1 MNNLHNAA
9 REILSGKINESAEL
23 EESTKVEKLSDLS
36 DDEKARIEDVLSRRD
51 KNMPDG
57 MKNRKRHPILMFD
70 KKGQYHGSY
79 ASVSDAK
86 KKIKRVGDTE
96 GWINGPRLVQ
106 VDESTELEEA
116 AAKIL
121 RGEHALNYDESTEL
135 EEAKSPE
142 YSEIL
147 KKGEKLGTW
156 NNNLYFKYNNN
167 VWQYNV
173 SKEVLIN
180 KGSYEKFIKPGNMNK
195 NLIKALNLDEAK
207 QKIERGDSVHIKSS
221 GKLALVLD
229 VKGNKLRVKS
239 PGEKEQI
246 LSTNEVDL
254 FDEYEE
260 SVNLDEA
267 RKPKKGDM
275 VTWNKKTG
283 RMFSLEVLNKNGTAW
298 LSDEDGEEYEAKVS
312 DLTVEEDTVAG
323 DVADAPRGL
332 GNNKMRRRKDLEK
345 TVELQE
351 ASLPDGLDN
360 WESVETR
367 LGKYGFK
374 PISPNS
380 DKAAPKIVRESDAV
394 LKGLDKDK
402 NAVWV
407 GYNKKAYF
415 IYDSNGEIQVK
426 DQRVWWKQLQKGFKN
441 GYFTETF
448 DIKDLKESIGGG
460 HTSSDISS
468 GSKWKMFDVPMETFR
483 KFETGRIKYER
494 WGKFLNLEDETQRS
508 IYDYARTKRENVI
521 VLRCSDTGALRA
533 IRRRTQDG
541 M

>member
-23 EESTKVEKLSDLS
+23 D
-36 DDEKARIEDVLSRRD
+36 
-51 KNMPDG
+51 
-57 MKNRKRHPILMFD
+57 
-70 KKGQYHGSY
+70 
-79 ASVSDAK
+79 
-86 KKIKRVGDTE
+86 
-96 GWINGPRLVQ
+96 
-106 VDESTELEEA
+106 
-116 AAKIL
+116 
-121 RGEHALNYDESTEL
+121 
-135 EEAKSPE
+135 EAKSPE

-195 NLIKALNLDEAK
+195 NLIKALNLDEA
-207 QKIERGDSVHIKSS
+207 
-221 GKLALVLD
+221 
-229 VKGNKLRVKS
+229 
-239 PGEKEQI
+239 
-246 LSTNEVDL
+246 
-254 FDEYEE
+254 
-260 SVNLDEA
+260 

-275 VTWNKKTG
+275 VTWDKKTG

-407 GYNKKAYF
+407 GYNKKSIF
-415 IYDSNGEIQVK
+415 HLRFKWRNSSKGSTGLVETTS
-426 DQRVWWKQLQKGFKN
+426 KGF
-441 GYFTETF
+441 
-448 DIKDLKESIGGG
+448 
-460 HTSSDISS
+460 
-468 GSKWKMFDVPMETFR
+468 
-483 KFETGRIKYER
+483 
-494 WGKFLNLEDETQRS
+494 
-508 IYDYARTKRENVI
+508 
-521 VLRCSDTGALRA
+521 
-533 IRRRTQDG
+533 
-541 M
+541 

>member
-195 NLIKALNLDEAK
+195 NLIKALNLDEA
-207 QKIERGDSVHIKSS
+207 
-221 GKLALVLD
+221 
-229 VKGNKLRVKS
+229 
-239 PGEKEQI
+239 
-246 LSTNEVDL
+246 
-254 FDEYEE
+254 
-260 SVNLDEA
+260 

-275 VTWNKKTG
+275 VTWDKKTG

-426 DQRVWWKQLQKGFKN
+426 DQQVWWKQLQKGFKN

-448 DIKDLKESIGGG
+448 DIKDLKESIVG